1 MSAGR
6 RRDPKSALRMPASI
20 GSDIA
25 GSMPGDLGPVRRIA
39 DVWPEVVGE
48 GLARVAQPARIARD
62 GTLIVHAADASW
74 VHALTLEERTIL
86 RKLGE
91 RMAGDGP
98 PAMKVEIGPISVA
111 PAVVEYPPIDIQP
124 AAQARAKEL
133 AATTADPA
141 LRASLERAIA
151 ITLSRPDRDERGD

>member
-6 RRDPKSALRMPASI
+6 RRDPQSALRMPASI

-39 DVWPEVVGE
+39 DVWADVVGE

-86 RKLGE
+86 RKLDE

-98 PAMKVEIGPISVA
+98 PGLKVEIGPISV
-111 PAVVEYPPIDIQP
+111 PAAAVQYPPIVIQP
-124 AAQARAKEL
+124 AAQARADEL
-133 AATTADPA
+133 TAAVTDPA
-141 LRASLERAIA
+141 LRASLNRAIA
-151 ITLSRPDRDERGD
+151 LSLSRQG

>member
-1 MSAGR
+1 MSTGR
-6 RRDPKSALRMPASI
+6 RRDPTSALRMPASI

-39 DVWPEVVGE
+39 DVWSEVVGE

-74 VHALTLEERTIL
+74 VHALTLEQRTIL
-86 RKLGE
+86 RKLDE

-111 PAVVEYPPIDIQP
+111 PVAVEYPPIEIQP
-124 AAQARAKEL
+124 AAQARADEL
-133 AATTADPA
+133 TKTTKDPRLKAA
-141 LRASLERAIA
+141 LNQAIA
-151 ITLSRPDRDERGD
+151 TSLSRPKTP